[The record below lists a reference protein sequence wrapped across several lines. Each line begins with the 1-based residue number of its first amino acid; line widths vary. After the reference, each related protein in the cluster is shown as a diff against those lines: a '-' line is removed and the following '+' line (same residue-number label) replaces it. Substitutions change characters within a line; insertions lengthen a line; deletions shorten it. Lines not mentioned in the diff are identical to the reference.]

1 MGVDILLLDSQATLT
16 QATVNR
22 LNTFR
27 HLFNVGSMYSVS
39 GFDVTHSN
47 LNFKLSDSPVS
58 IRFNDETDFK
68 DLTETNFLKNISG
81 STILKTLPV
90 RSHDQLLG
98 LANTNTH
105 LPDITGELTAI
116 KNNVSDPPERQNPCH
131 GNHHTRGVSVTMS
144 VFDSQAVSFHIKKKT
159 RRLQGR
165 MFLNTISGPHFYLD
179 KETEAVESYFYKL
192 VTNDTGNTSAASLLR
207 GYAKVE
213 RLTIAELNQFTSQGP
228 QTENGWCYISCS
240 KCSRKLQRTRGVP
253 HLLYACSAIELM
265 SLVFSEN
272 GWCYISCSKCSRKL
286 QRTRGVPHL
295 LYCVE
300 MTVADDTDEAVF
312 VSFDG
317 EITKLTNILAAD
329 ARHLLICRYLTKQ
342 HH

>member
-1 MGVDILLLDSQATLT
+1 MFSICHALQATLT
-16 QATVNR
+16 QATVNVHL

-47 LNFKLSDSPVS
+47 LNFKLSGSPVS

-105 LPDITGELTAI
+105 LPVTLQKDKTCVMATITLD
-116 KNNVSDPPERQNPCH
+116 S
-131 GNHHTRGVSVTMS
+131 GVSVTMS
-144 VFDSQAVSFHIKKKT
+144 VFDSHAVSCHIKKKLEGYKVDSRVVVAT
-159 RRLQGR
+159 CINPKLIGGR

-179 KETEAVESYFYKL
+179 KETEAVESYFYKNILIAHILFHHYTL

-213 RLTIAELNQFTSQGP
+213 RLTIAELNQFIITGASG
-228 QTENGWCYISCS
+228 
-240 KCSRKLQRTRGVP
+240 
-253 HLLYACSAIELM
+253 LLATLHM
-265 SLVFSEN
+265 
-272 GWCYISCSKCSRKL
+272 
-286 QRTRGVPHL
+286 
-295 LYCVE
+295 
-300 MTVADDTDEAVF
+300 F
-312 VSFDG
+312 VSTIVLSSVYGYNIYNCREHNLPALRKSPLSRLKMDG
-317 EITKLTNILAAD
+317 ATYLAPSVQGNY
-329 ARHLLICRYLTKQ
+329 RGLEECLIFCMHVLQ
-342 HH
+342 SN

>member
-1 MGVDILLLDSQATLT
+1 MFSICHALQATLT
-16 QATVNR
+16 QATVNVHR

-81 STILKTLPV
+81 STILKTLLV

-105 LPDITGELTAI
+105 LPVTLQKDKTRVMATITLD
-116 KNNVSDPPERQNPCH
+116 S
-131 GNHHTRGVSVTMS
+131 GVSVTMS
-144 VFDSQAVSFHIKKKT
+144 VFDSQAVSFHIKKKIEGYKADSRVVVAT
-159 RRLQGR
+159 CINPKLIGGR

-213 RLTIAELNQFTSQGP
+213 RLTIAELNQFIITGASD
-228 QTENGWCYISCS
+228 
-240 KCSRKLQRTRGVP
+240 
-253 HLLYACSAIELM
+253 LLATLHM
-265 SLVFSEN
+265 
-272 GWCYISCSKCSRKL
+272 
-286 QRTRGVPHL
+286 
-295 LYCVE
+295 
-300 MTVADDTDEAVF
+300 F
-312 VSFDG
+312 VSTIVLSSVYGYNIYNCREHNLPALRKSPLSRQKMDG
-317 EITKLTNILAAD
+317 ATYLAPSVQGNY
-329 ARHLLICRYLTKQ
+329 RGLEECLIFCMHVLQ
-342 HH
+342 SN